1 LSSSDKVSI
10 KYGDLSAEFNVIPST
25 EGPGG
30 IDISKLMATT
40 GLSSYDQ
47 GFVNT
52 SSTKSTLMEKKA
64 FFATAD
70 TQSSSSQNTRLS

>member
-1 LSSSDKVSI
+1 MTSSDKVSI
-10 KYGDLSAEFNVIPST
+10 KYGDTSAEFNVIPST

-52 SSTKSTLMEKKA
+52 SSILGLA
-64 FFATAD
+64 LALGFFDVAIGIGLTF
-70 TQSSSSQNTRLS
+70 SFRC

>member
-1 LSSSDKVSI
+1 MTSNEKVSLR
-10 KYGDLSAEFNVIPST
+10 YGAHEAELSVIEST

-30 IDISKLMATT
+30 IDISKLIATT

-52 SSTKSTLMEKKA
+52 SSTKSAITYIDGDKGIL
-64 FFATAD
+64 
-70 TQSSSSQNTRLS
+70 RHRG